1 MCARRAVYLWT
12 GYWSFDPRYLAM
24 EPADPENIPLA
35 AGLTLLAFL
44 GVFLAWRKRPFE
56 ALRYGG
62 VLFFFPMMYYFAHPE
77 PYHMRP
83 LDPLIVILGCSA
95 ILALRERAAERVERA
110 VAFETAGILEE
121 A

>member
-1 MCARRAVYLWT
+1 
-12 GYWSFDPRYLAM
+12 
-24 EPADPENIPLA
+24 
-35 AGLTLLAFL
+35 
-44 GVFLAWRKRPFE
+44 
-56 ALRYGG
+56 
-62 VLFFFPMMYYFAHPE
+62 MYYFAHPE